1 MTLLPHRPRHDRALC
16 GRLGA
21 LVGVCAGRGP
31 WPDPHPPLKPVAGW
45 GREQGPPAFLS
56 DFKN

>member
-1 MTLLPHRPRHDRALC
+1 MRLPSPHPRCDRVSC
-16 GRLGA
+16 GRLRA
-21 LVGVCAGRGP
+21 LPGLLAVWALA
-31 WPDPHPPLKPVAGW
+31 DPHPPVEPVAGW